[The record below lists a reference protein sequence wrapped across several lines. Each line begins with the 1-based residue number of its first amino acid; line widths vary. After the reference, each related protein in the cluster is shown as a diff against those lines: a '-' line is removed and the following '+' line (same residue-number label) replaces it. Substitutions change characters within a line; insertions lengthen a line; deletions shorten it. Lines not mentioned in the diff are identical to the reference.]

1 LFSLLPEVAAGSLC
15 LVLLFFSWL
24 LLHVMLLLLLL
35 QAFLSR
41 MGWDGD
47 AVVEVKLAAAAA
59 GGAAKCS
66 FTARIR
72 AIVQVSGF

>member
-1 LFSLLPEVAAGSLC
+1 
-15 LVLLFFSWL
+15 
-24 LLHVMLLLLLL
+24 MLLLL

-59 GGAAKCS
+59 VGAAQS
-66 FTARIR
+66 
-72 AIVQVSGF
+72 S